1 MDLLRRKSRIRNPAD
16 VDGIVSAF
24 QSPLLRYVARILANP
39 SAAEDVVQN
48 TFIKMLRSWRGPLET
63 GPKMSAWL
71 YRVAHNEAVDYVR
84 RESRRHELH
93 ESQARERPT
102 TTPPNRGVAFRVTER
117 ATQAS
122 EALQS
127 LNEKERQVV
136 VLKVYEEKSYREISE
151 ITGLTSGNVGYILHH
166 AMKKLA
172 HRLQSRPGS
181 ASEGA
186 TTV

>member
-1 MDLLRRKSRIRNPAD
+1 MDLRRRTQRIRDPAD
-16 VDGIVSAF
+16 VDEIVSTF
-24 QSPLLRYVARILANP
+24 QGPLLRYVARVLSNP

-84 RESRRHELH
+84 RESRRHDAH
-93 ESQARERPT
+93 ESQAQERPT
-102 TTPPNRGVAFRVTER
+102 TTPPNRGAGFRLTE
-117 ATQAS
+117 QAVEAS
-122 EALQS
+122 DALQA
-127 LNEKERQVV
+127 LNERERQLV

-151 ITGLTSGNVGYILHH
+151 ITGLSSGNVGYILHH

-172 HRLQSRPGS
+172 RTMPSRTAAPEITGN
-181 ASEGA
+181 G
-186 TTV
+186 